1 LAVFSAKKENDMN
14 VWIIEDN
21 PATRMLLQTLVN
33 SGVSEKHEITSCA
46 SAEEAYQKLETA
58 SFPDVFIVDLNLPG
72 ISGLEFCAEIRRRLA
87 GQSEYLPYV
96 MAVTASEGSD
106 VLASVLE
113 AGANDYLS
121 KPIHVKVLQT
131 RLRIARKLIDQAR
144 YQMEADYIKAL
155 AAYTL
160 NHAGVPAAIVEAE
173 GNGIALSM
181 AFANAAMLN
190 LLNSSTDAAM
200 GHSLPAL
207 QDWNAEMTSSLQQT
221 LSRGEPFH
229 SRLLSG
235 STHFASLDLRLS
247 VYPVQGNS
255 SQVLY
260 LVIEDKMLAV

>member
-1 LAVFSAKKENDMN
+1 MN

-21 PATRMLLQTLVN
+21 PATRMLMQTLVN
-33 SGVSEKHEITSCA
+33 SGVTEKHGITSCA
-46 SAEEAYQKLETA
+46 SVEEAYQKLEGA
-58 SFPDVFIVDLNLPG
+58 PFPDVFIVDMNLPG
-72 ISGLEFCAEIRRRLA
+72 VSGLEFCAEIRRRLA
-87 GQSEYLPYV
+87 GQSEYLPYMMV
-96 MAVTASEGSD
+96 VTANEGVE
-106 VLASVLE
+106 VLADVLE

-121 KPIHVKVLQT
+121 KPVHVKVLQT
-131 RLRIARKLIDQAR
+131 RLRIAQKLISQAR

-160 NHAGVPAAIVEAE
+160 NHAGVAAAIVEAR
-173 GNGIALSM
+173 GSGGALSV

-200 GHSLPAL
+200 GHSLPSL
-207 QDWNAEMTSSLQQT
+207 QEWNAEMTASLQQS

-229 SRLLSG
+229 SRLLSN
-235 STHFASLDLRLS
+235 SAHFSSLDLRLS
-247 VYPVQGNS
+247 AYPVQGDS